1 MARTT
6 QFHMP
11 EPKVDLHLS
20 LDRHL
25 LHQLVLLVAV
35 VEQEIVVL
43 ADQVGQVVVA
53 VGLVHT
59 LEARVTHHPQH
70 LVKETM
76 EAHRRQV
83 L

>member
-1 MARTT
+1 
-6 QFHMP
+6 MP

-25 LHQLVLLVAV
+25 LHQSLLPVAV
-35 VEQEIVVL
+35 AEREIVVL

-53 VGLVHT
+53 VGLVHMRAA
-59 LEARVTHHPQH
+59 LVTHHPQH

-76 EAHRRQV
+76 VAHRRRV